1 MRLSGVTNEAADKQL
16 RLTLWLS
23 FPALLRYK
31 GRRLPASTNVRNKR
45 GEREHMGALSCVS
58 QMAEI
63 TAAQTLAAPAT

>member
-31 GRRLPASTNVRNKR
+31 GRHLPASTNVRNKR
-45 GEREHMGALSCVS
+45 GKEHMGALSCVS
-58 QMAEI
+58 QMAGI